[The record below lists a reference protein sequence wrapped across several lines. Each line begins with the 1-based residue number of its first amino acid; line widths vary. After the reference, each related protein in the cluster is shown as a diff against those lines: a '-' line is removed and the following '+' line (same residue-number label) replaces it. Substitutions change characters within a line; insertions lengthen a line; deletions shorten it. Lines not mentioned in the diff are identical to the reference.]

1 MNWFS
6 GVVVYV
12 LIWWVT
18 LFAVLPI
25 GTQPDP
31 EGDPAAGGWRGTP
44 QQPRMLR
51 KVVITTLVATV
62 LWLGAYALITS
73 DWLSFRSGW
82 LALPEN

>member
-31 EGDPAAGGWRGTP
+31 EGDPTAGGWRGTP

-62 LWLGAYALITS
+62 LWLGAYGLIAS

-82 LALPEN
+82 LALPED